1 MPKRPHRHLLLLILG
16 LALFTGLAVTSHL
29 ALTSVQR
36 STAERAM
43 TRSGLITLVKL
54 SSAMSDIEG
63 GQRGYLLT
71 GDPVYLRPYEAAIA
85 GHRALIADLRRQV
98 AHLPSGRMLEVERGA
113 ALMAHRI
120 ALARK
125 NVEARQRGRPLS
137 TAPGSSIDR
146 GRIAGERTRA
156 WIGEMEQRLEVEI
169 DLLDARVQ
177 RISRT
182 SLVTEALLGSFGVAS
197 IVVAVFLL
205 NREHVRRLD
214 AEFELH
220 RANFALEER
229 VRERTAELE
238 DARGTLE
245 RFAIHLDQGIE
256 AERRRLAREVHDQL
270 GQVFTALRLSW
281 GTIAQRHAIAG
292 VDRERIDQLV
302 MDGLQTARRISAEL
316 RPPLLDEFGL
326 ADAVAHRAEGFR
338 DETGI
343 DCEVDMDG
351 TDELDREQAT
361 QLFRIVQEALTNV
374 ARHSGAR
381 IARVR
386 GERVESN
393 YELVVE
399 DDGRGL
405 RSPRHGSHG
414 LPNMRERAALA
425 GGELRMDS
433 PPAGG
438 LRVHV
443 SVPLTGRCA

>member
-16 LALFTGLAVTSHL
+16 LALFSGLAVSSHL

-71 GDPVYLRPYEAAIA
+71 GDPVYLRPYEAAVA
-85 GHRALIADLRRQV
+85 RHRTLIADLRRQV
-98 AHLPSGRMLEVERGA
+98 AHLPAARTVEVERGA
-113 ALMAHRI
+113 ALMAQRI
-120 ALARK
+120 ALARE
-125 NVEARQRGRPLS
+125 NVEARRLGRALS
-137 TAPGSSIDR
+137 TAPGGSIDR
-146 GRIAGERTRA
+146 GRIAGERMRG
-156 WIGEMEQRLEVEI
+156 WIGTMERRLDAEI
-169 DLLDARVQ
+169 DLLDARVH

-182 SLVTEALLGSFGVAS
+182 SLATEALLGGFGVAS

-205 NREHVRRLD
+205 NREHARRLD

-220 RANFALEER
+220 RANFELEAR

-270 GQVFTALRLSW
+270 GQVFTALRITW
-281 GTIAQRHAIAG
+281 GSIAQRHAISAE
-292 VDRERIDQLV
+292 DRERVDLLV
-302 MDGLQTARRISAEL
+302 MDGLQTSRRISAEL

-326 ADAVAHRAEGFR
+326 ADAVAHRADGFR

-343 DCEVDMDG
+343 ECDVDMEG

-374 ARHSGAR
+374 ARHSDAGR
-381 IARVR
+381 ARVHGR
-386 GERVESN
+386 RVDSL

-405 RSPRHGSHG
+405 RDLRPGSSG

-425 GGELRMDS
+425 GGELQLDRS
-433 PPAGG
+433 TEGG
-438 LRVHV
+438 LKVRVT
-443 SVPLTGRCA
+443 VPLTGRFA